1 MTTGQHRPRPLS
13 RPARHDIPRCRL
25 GAQRGLPCRCAL
37 LPPYLQSGN
46 VIAHSSLQPHQQVSD
61 LVRAV
66 IGAEFG
72 LDVPVI
78 VRRPAEIDDVIAA
91 NPFPA
96 QAIQRAHLVR
106 VIFLAAVPSA
116 DRTSRL
122 MSDSSLRETCRV
134 ADTQAQAVHRLDRH
148 DLGHRYQVPSPALVV
163 APPVAAP

>member
-1 MTTGQHRPRPLS
+1 M
-13 RPARHDIPRCRL
+13 
-25 GAQRGLPCRCAL
+25 
-37 LPPYLQSGN
+37 
-46 VIAHSSLQPHQQVSD
+46 
-61 LVRAV
+61 